1 MSSKEK
7 KATKKTTKKTPK
19 SPSHPKS
26 SDSRSVKD
34 LTSIPC
40 KYNSNKQ
47 SRNWLVEL
55 WVDKARRISMNIDRT
70 QARHV

>member
-40 KYNSNKQ
+40 NYKSNKQ
-47 SRNWLVEL
+47 SRN
-55 WVDKARRISMNIDRT
+55 
-70 QARHV
+70 